1 MQAWSDSN
9 HWKRWR
15 CDFVKPIIVN
25 MKDMSDSTEVY
36 EARPNP
42 FLVYFIYVILAMIGV
57 AFVWMYF
64 SKIDIVVKSNGIF
77 KGNTSVYEISS
88 EVTGQI
94 VECDVRNGQYV
105 EEGDILYIV
114 EVTSLDETIKFYQ
127 SELDNVNDRL
137 EILYAYEKSLGGE
150 RDALLQMKEN
160 PYYQEFLNK
169 EQLLYA
175 NINANS
181 NNTEEIS
188 AYQGNVDAINASIA
202 QYEVKKSKL
211 EQVKSCIASRINA
224 FGADDTYYYS
234 TVNSYLSNYN
244 YTAGQYDTEIS
255 EYQKMLIEYDAVLN
269 EEIIATEETE
279 SETTESDVQ
288 EEIDSDA
295 SVEPVSATGNMVSK
309 EEIQKQ
315 IATLQS
321 EKQQVLSSL
330 ESQQIAS
337 VQQQIESINDTMV
350 SLKSSLASA
359 KLQLETAQN
368 SEIEDIY
375 ILTESS
381 NVAAEIL
388 TYESKRDECE
398 NYLKSYD
405 VQNNNC
411 NIKANMSGYFYLQE
425 DVKTGMYIQEGTSIG
440 KIYPEKNTKYYAELY
455 VDNADVAKL
464 EVGQAV
470 KFEIAAYPSSEYGYF
485 TGKVVSI
492 PKDITIDQRSGSAY
506 YLVEVEC
513 DSMFVKN
520 ENGDE
525 ATLMNGMACQARIVV
540 DEENVLKYLLRKID
554 LLD

>member
-1 MQAWSDSN
+1 M
-9 HWKRWR
+9 
-15 CDFVKPIIVN
+15 KPIIVN

-42 FLVYFIYVILAMIGV
+42 FFVYFIYAILAMIVV
-57 AFVWMYF
+57 ALVWMYF
-64 SKIDIVVKSNGIF
+64 SKIDIVVKSNGRF
-77 KGNTSVYEISS
+77 KGDTYIYEISS

-94 VECDVRNGQYV
+94 VECIVRNGQYV
-105 EEGDILYIV
+105 EEGDILYTV

-127 SELDNVNDRL
+127 NELDNVNARL

-188 AYQGNVDAINASIA
+188 AYQGNVDAINTSIA
-202 QYEVKKSKL
+202 QYEVKKRKL
-211 EQVKSCIASRINA
+211 EQVKSCITSRINA

-244 YTAGQYDTEIS
+244 YTASQYDIKIA
-255 EYQKMLIEYDAVLN
+255 EYQKMIAEYDAVLN
-269 EEIIATEETE
+269 EEIIASEETE
-279 SETTESDVQ
+279 SEFSESEVQ
-288 EEIDSDA
+288 EEIETSSEA
-295 SVEPVSATGNMVSK
+295 SLEPISVIENITNK
-309 EEIQKQ
+309 EEIQNQKDSAQRQ
-315 IATLQS
+315 IDTLQS
-321 EKQQVLSSL
+321 EKQQALSSL

-337 VQQQIESINDTMV
+337 VQQQIESINDTMI
-350 SLKSSLASA
+350 SLKSSLSSA

-375 ILTESS
+375 ILTE
-381 NVAAEIL
+381 NNNIAGEIL
-388 TYESKRDECE
+388 TYESKRDEYE

-405 VQNNNC
+405 IQNNNC
-411 NIKANMSGYFYLQE
+411 NIKANMSGYFYLQQ
-425 DVKTGMYIQEGTSIG
+425 DVKQGMYIQEGTSIG

-464 EVGQAV
+464 EEGQVV

-485 TGKVVSI
+485 TGKVITIS
-492 PKDITIDQRSGSAY
+492 KDITVDQGNGSAY

-513 DSMFVKN
+513 DSMSVKN

>member
-1 MQAWSDSN
+1 M
-9 HWKRWR
+9 
-15 CDFVKPIIVN
+15 KPIIVN
-25 MKDMSDSTEVY
+25 MQDMSDSTEVY
-36 EARPNP
+36 ESRPNP
-42 FLVYFIYVILAMIGV
+42 VFVYFIYAILAMIVV

-64 SKIDIVVKSNGIF
+64 SKIDIVVKSNGRF
-77 KGNTSVYEISS
+77 KGDIAIYEISS

-94 VECDVRNGQYV
+94 VACDVRNGQYV
-105 EEGDILYIV
+105 EEGDVLYTV
-114 EVTSLDETIKFYQ
+114 EVASLGETIKFYQ
-127 SELDNVNDRL
+127 NELDNVNDRL

-150 RDALLQMKEN
+150 RDALMQLKEN

-175 NINANS
+175 SIKTNC
-181 NNTEEIS
+181 NNTEELI

-202 QYEVKKSKL
+202 QYEVKKNKL
-211 EQVKSCIASRINA
+211 EQVKSCIISRFNA

-244 YTAGQYDTEIS
+244 YTAGQYDTKIS
-255 EYQKMLIEYDAVLN
+255 EYQKMIAEYNAVLN
-269 EEIIATEETE
+269 EEIIVTEETE
-279 SETTESDVQ
+279 SEFSESEVQ
-288 EEIDSDA
+288 EEIETS
-295 SVEPVSATGNMVSK
+295 SESSIEPVSATGNIVSK
-309 EEIQKQ
+309 EEIQNQ
-315 IATLQS
+315 IDTLQS
-321 EKQQVLSSL
+321 EKQQALFSL

-375 ILTESS
+375 FLTEK
-381 NVAAEIL
+381 NNIAAEIL

-398 NYLKSYD
+398 NYLKGYD
-405 VQNNNC
+405 VQNSNC
-411 NIKANMSGYFYLQE
+411 NIKANTSGFFYLQQ
-425 DVKTGMYIQEGTSIG
+425 DVKHGMYIQEGTSIG

-464 EVGQAV
+464 KEGQVV

-485 TGKVVSI
+485 TGKVITIS
-492 PKDITIDQRSGSAY
+492 KDITVDQGNGSAY

-513 DSMFVKN
+513 DSMSVKDEKGN
-520 ENGDE
+520 E

-540 DEENVLKYLLRKID
+540 NEENVLKYLLQKID
-554 LLD
+554 LLN

>member
-1 MQAWSDSN
+1 
-9 HWKRWR
+9 
-15 CDFVKPIIVN
+15 

-36 EARPNP
+36 ESRPNP
-42 FLVYFIYVILAMIGV
+42 FFVYFIYGILTMVVV
-57 AFVWMYF
+57 AFGWMYF
-64 SKIDIVVKSNGIF
+64 SKIDIVVKSNGMF

-94 VECDVRNGQYV
+94 VECGVRNGQYV
-105 EEGDILYIV
+105 ETGELLYTV

-127 SELDNVNDRL
+127 NELDNVNDRL
-137 EILYAYEKSLGGE
+137 EILYAYEKRLGGE
-150 RDALLQMKEN
+150 RDALMKLKEN

-181 NNTEEIS
+181 NNTEEIR

-211 EQVKSCIASRINA
+211 EQVKSCITSRINV

-244 YTAGQYDTEIS
+244 YTVGQYDIKIA
-255 EYQKMLIEYDAVLN
+255 EYQKMIAEYDADLN
-269 EEIIATEETE
+269 KEIIATEETE
-279 SETTESDVQ
+279 SEMQ
-288 EEIDSDA
+288 EDIETSSEA
-295 SVEPVSATGNMVSK
+295 FLEPVSATGNITSK
-309 EEIQKQ
+309 EEIQRQ
-315 IATLQS
+315 INALQS
-321 EKQQVLSSL
+321 EKQQALSSL
-330 ESQQIAS
+330 EAQQIAS

-375 ILTESS
+375 ILTES
-381 NVAAEIL
+381 NNIAAEIL
-388 TYESKRDECE
+388 TYESKRDECKK
-398 NYLKSYD
+398 YLKGYD

-411 NIKANMSGYFYLQE
+411 NITANTSGYFYLKQ
-425 DVKTGMYIQEGTSIG
+425 DVKPGMYIQEGTSIG

-464 EVGQAV
+464 KEGQVV
-470 KFEIAAYPSSEYGYF
+470 KFEIAAYPSNEYGYF

>member
-1 MQAWSDSN
+1 M
-9 HWKRWR
+9 
-15 CDFVKPIIVN
+15 KPIIVD

-42 FLVYFIYVILAMIGV
+42 FFVYFIYATLTMVGV
-57 AFVWMYF
+57 AFVWMFF
-64 SKIDIVVKSNGIF
+64 SKIDIVVKSNGMF
-77 KGNTSVYEISS
+77 KGDTYIYEISS

-94 VECDVRNGQYV
+94 VECIVRNGQYV
-105 EEGDILYIV
+105 EEGDILYTV

-127 SELDNVNDRL
+127 NELDNVNDRL

-150 RDALLQMKEN
+150 CDALLQMKEN

-211 EQVKSCIASRINA
+211 EQVKSCITSRINA
-224 FGADDTYYYS
+224 FGADDSYYYS
-234 TVNSYLSNYN
+234 IVNSYLSNYN
-244 YTAGQYDTEIS
+244 YTAGQYDTKIA
-255 EYQKMLIEYDAVLN
+255 EYQKMIAEYDAVLN

-279 SETTESDVQ
+279 SETTESEVQ
-288 EEIDSDA
+288 EEIQNKIDA
-295 SVEPVSATGNMVSK
+295 
-309 EEIQKQ
+309 
-315 IATLQS
+315 LQS
-321 EKQQVLSSL
+321 EKQQALLGL

-375 ILTESS
+375 ILTE
-381 NVAAEIL
+381 NNNIAGEIL
-388 TYESKRDECE
+388 TYESKRDEYE
-398 NYLKSYD
+398 NYLKTYD
-405 VQNNNC
+405 LQNNNC
-411 NIKANMSGYFYLQE
+411 NIKANMSGYFYLQQ
-425 DVKTGMYIQEGTSIG
+425 DVKQGMYIQEGTSIG

-455 VDNADVAKL
+455 VDNTDVAKL

-492 PKDITIDQRSGSAY
+492 PKDITIDQGNGSAY

-513 DSMFVKN
+513 DSMSVKDK
-520 ENGDE
+520 NGNE
-525 ATLMNGMACQARIVV
+525 ATLMNGMACQAKIVV
-540 DEENVLKYLLRKID
+540 DEEIVLRYLLRKID
-554 LLD
+554 LID